1 MLFLSADNN
10 DYVKLISGK
19 VHFLHFVEKW
29 RTSIGGTS
37 SLINQGFTISD
48 SWTVDPSRTH
58 FMASSKG
65 RLTKRFMISIA
76 IYAGIMQIS
85 QA

>member
-1 MLFLSADNN
+1 M
-10 DYVKLISGK
+10 
-19 VHFLHFVEKW
+19 HFLHFVEKW
-29 RTSIGGTS
+29 RIFLDGAS
-37 SLINQGFTISD
+37 SLINQGFTIND

-58 FMASSKG
+58 FTASSKG
-65 RLTKRFMISIA
+65 RLTKYFMISIA

>member
-1 MLFLSADNN
+1 KD
-10 DYVKLISGK
+10 K

-29 RTSIGGTS
+29 RTSLDGAS
-37 SLINQGFTISD
+37 SLINQGLTIND

-58 FMASSKG
+58 FMASRKG
-65 RLTKRFMISIA
+65 RLTKSFMISVA